1 MIYIDTNV
9 IISYLDEQDPN
20 HSKALRLLDTL
31 KEDRVVSELTKVEL
45 ASVYSRAGFDD
56 PMALSLYSIRRI
68 NARVIN
74 TDFNRVLVKA
84 AEMSHRLKLRTL
96 DLLHI
101 AVANLIG
108 AQKLVTF
115 DKDILSKSNLIGKFG
130 IEVIKPKRVHN

>member
-1 MIYIDTNV
+1 
-9 IISYLDEQDPN
+9 
-20 HSKALRLLDTL
+20 LRLLDTL
-31 KEDRVVSELTKVEL
+31 KVDRVVSELTKVEL
-45 ASVYSRAGFDD
+45 ASVFSRAGFED
-56 PMALSLYSIRRI
+56 PLALSLYSIRKADARI
-68 NARVIN
+68 VNV
-74 TDFNRVLVKA
+74 DFNRVLVKA

-101 AVANLIG
+101 TLASLIG